1 MKLYPNPASDYFRI
15 SADAVEQLHHL
26 WVRVYDMQGR
36 EVKHI
41 KLQNLQTCK
50 KIDISYLKR
59 GTYGVSL
66 FSDDVL
72 LEFKILEVIR

>member
-1 MKLYPNPASDYFRI
+1 
-15 SADAVEQLHHL
+15 
-26 WVRVYDMQGR
+26 MQGR

-41 KLQNLQTCK
+41 KLQNLQTGK